1 MPKKRPT
8 TDQVSKAKQNS
19 SITTIKSNDITWIN
33 IINPDDEEIKY
44 LQDKFAFHPLD
55 LKDAYISKKAQRP
68 QVSVRPDYVFLVFL
82 FPVYNRQTREIFPA
96 EVDFFIGKDFI
107 ITLHDNQLIGLVDFF
122 KNCQNYEYYRD
133 LYLAQGPIFLLYQ
146 ILDRLFNNCLPML
159 DHIGE
164 DNLNIEKQIF
174 QGRER
179 EMVKEILII
188 KRNIVNFRTIM
199 QSHRT
204 IIRRLMEVDNPNL
217 SFKNYRTH
225 YEKLLTY
232 TKDIWEILENHKETI
247 DALQETNE
255 SSISF
260 RLNDIMKTLTIISV
274 IFLPL
279 TLVASIFG
287 MNIAVMPFSDHPQG
301 FWIIM
306 ATMLGLSLLMLFYFK
321 YKKWL

>member
-1 MPKKRPT
+1 MKKDKLIK
-8 TDQVSKAKQNS
+8 DQKNAHHS
-19 SITTIKSNDITWIN
+19 SITTIKSQGISWVN
-33 IINPDDEEIKY
+33 IINPADKEIEY
-44 LQDKFAFHPLD
+44 LKEKFGFHPLD
-55 LKDAYISKKAQRP
+55 LKDAYISKQAQRP
-68 QVSVRPDYVFLVFL
+68 QVSPRPDYVFLIFL
-82 FPVYNRQTREIFPA
+82 FPVYNRETREIVPA
-96 EVDFFIGKDFI
+96 EVDFFIGEDYL
-107 ITLHDNQLIGLVDFF
+107 ITLHDDKLFALTDFF
-122 KNCQNYEYYRD
+122 RNCKNYEYYRD
-133 LYLAQGPIFLLYQ
+133 RYLSPGPIFLLYH

-174 QGRER
+174 KGRER
-179 EMVKEILII
+179 EMVREILII

-204 IIRRLMEVDNPNL
+204 IIKRLMEIEIPT
-217 SFKNYRTH
+217 FPIKEYKAH

-287 MNIAVMPFSDHPQG
+287 MNVHIMPFITHPQG

-306 ATMLGLSLLMLFYFK
+306 GSMLAMSIIMLSYFK